1 MKIELLQEEGRTV
14 GWEIIAENEQER
26 RILGSMRNVEF
37 WGTGDTK
44 IEYAGRVDYEP
55 DDRYV
60 HSLKYA
66 TKGYK
71 EKKKREFREK
81 LMNEVSNQDDEE

>member
-1 MKIELLQEEGRTV
+1 MKIELTMEEGRTV
-14 GWEIIAENEQER
+14 GWEIIAESEEER

-37 WGTGDTK
+37 WGTDDKK
-44 IEYAGRVDYEP
+44 IQYDGMVSYKP
-55 DDRYV
+55 DERYV

-71 EKKKREFREK
+71 EKREREFKESLVSEK
-81 LMNEVSNQDDEE
+81 DKEVH